1 MMTMIITKV
10 KHHQIFLDFE
20 HKQEFRKF
28 IINYSIKLN
37 DKKLLKLIEE
47 GRAKYCIHIENSL
60 TSFRHSYLTDKKNSS
75 IEIDEND
82 INHEIEV
89 STFVV
94 ALEDIVNYQNEN
106 LNEDYDGAEIYLQ
119 KGSMLWW

>member
-1 MMTMIITKV
+1 MKIRENRLFPYPVLWYLNDDYDNNESKTPSDFSV
-10 KHHQIFLDFE
+10 DFE

-60 TSFRHSYLTDKKNSS
+60 TSFRHSYLTDKRIAVLKLMRM
-75 IEIDEND
+75 ILIM
-82 INHEIEV
+82 
-89 STFVV
+89 
-94 ALEDIVNYQNEN
+94 
-106 LNEDYDGAEIYLQ
+106 
-119 KGSMLWW
+119 K